1 MSWQEISGV
10 RVVVAAFGILYGITG
25 IIAGIFEILQGNNAP
40 DGFLISTI
48 GSNYLMT
55 DDFTYFAIT
64 IIPNFLL
71 TGILAVIVSCLI
83 VIWSIAF
90 VHKKY
95 GVPVLL
101 ALSITQMLVGGGWVI
116 DLAIITCV
124 LATRIGKPLNWWR
137 SHLPQNIQFWLTKL
151 FPFSIIVYAI
161 VAFSM
166 LNFTILGVN
175 NRTFI
180 DLISILAAF
189 MFVPM
194 LLMIFGGLAYDIQR
208 LGNSE

>member
-48 GSNYLMT
+48 GSNYLMAE
-55 DDFTYFAIT
+55 DFTYFAIT

-71 TGILAVIVSCLI
+71 TGILAVIVSWLI

-101 ALSITQMLVGGGWVI
+101 ALSITQMLVGGAWVI

-124 LATRIGKPLNWWR
+124 LATRIDKPLNWWR
-137 SHLPQNIQFWLTKL
+137 SHLPENIQLWLTKL

-166 LNFTILGVN
+166 LNLTILGVN
-175 NRTFI
+175 NRMFI
-180 DLISILAAF
+180 DIIGILAAF

-194 LLMIFGGLAYDIQR
+194 LLMIFGGLAYEIQR
-208 LGNSE
+208 QDISE

>member
-1 MSWQEISGV
+1 VSWQKISGV
-10 RVVVAAFGILYGITG
+10 RIVVAAFGILYGITG

-48 GSNYLMT
+48 GSNYLMA
-55 DDFTYFAIT
+55 DDFTYFAVT

-95 GVPVLL
+95 GVLVLFI
-101 ALSITQMLVGGGWVI
+101 LSIAQMLVGGAWVI
-116 DLAIITCV
+116 DLAIITCI
-124 LATRIGKPLNWWR
+124 LATRIDKPLNWWR
-137 SHLPQNIQFWLTKL
+137 SHLPENIQLWLTKL
-151 FPFSIIVYAI
+151 FPSSIIVYAI

-166 LNFTILGVN
+166 LNLTILGVN

-180 DLISILAAF
+180 DIIGILAAF

-194 LLMIFGGLAYDIQR
+194 LLMIFGGLAYEIQR
-208 LGNSE
+208 QDISV